1 MSGHAF
7 TGVVPSPVPAPPT
20 APAFTDEDARNIYS
34 NSLELVNFIN
44 NHVVKDNL
52 PSDTFEEVRSRV
64 EILERMVRDL
74 SLSGTTLD
82 LSPLNNAINTGKAFT
97 AASSTVPA
105 PGFAGTPP
113 SSAPGFTDPGFTGT
127 PPSSAPGFTDPG
139 FAGTP
144 PSSAPG
150 FADPGFTDPGFAG
163 TPPSS
168 APGFVDPGFV
178 DPGFAGTPP
187 SPAPGP
193 GTAAPELTDLQALNY
208 IASNNDLITSIGTDI
223 QAAKSHYRDF
233 GFNEGRNLNLFS
245 ASSYLEIYP
254 DLKNVFGSDLDKA
267 LKHYIQD
274 GFREGRNVPLA
285 APGFAG
291 TPPSSA
297 PGAVPAPELT
307 DFQALNYIA
316 SNSDLISAIGT
327 DIEAAKSHY
336 RNFGKVEGRV
346 LDDFDEWGYLAS
358 NNDLLTNIGG
368 DPTEAVKNYISF
380 GKSEGR
386 STNIFNADSY
396 LNNYADLKNAFGSD
410 LTLATKHYV
419 ENGFNEGRVF

>member
-1 MSGHAF
+1 MFS
-7 TGVVPSPVPAPPT
+7 PAPGFAGTPPSS
-20 APAFTDEDARNIYS
+20 APGFAGTPPSSAPGLTDEDARNIYS

-52 PSDTFEEVRSRV
+52 PSDAIQEVQSRV

-74 SLSGTTLD
+74 SNSGTTLD
-82 LSPLNNAINTGKAFT
+82 LSPLSNAINTGKAFT
-97 AASSTVPA
+97 AGSSTAPA

-113 SSAPGFTDPGFTGT
+113 ST
-127 PPSSAPGFTDPG
+127 
-139 FAGTP
+139 
-144 PSSAPG
+144 
-150 FADPGFTDPGFAG
+150 
-163 TPPSS
+163 
-168 APGFVDPGFV
+168 
-178 DPGFAGTPP
+178 
-187 SPAPGP
+187 APGP

-233 GFNEGRNLNLFS
+233 GFNEGRNLNLFNP
-245 ASSYLEIYP
+245 SSYLEIYP

-285 APGFAG
+285 APGFADPGFAG

-297 PGAVPAPELT
+297 PGFVDPGLAGTPPSSAPGFTDPQFAGTPPSSAPGPGTAASELT

-316 SNSDLISAIGT
+316 SNNDLISSIGT

-336 RNFGKVEGRV
+336 RNFGKVEGRA
-346 LDDFDEWGYLAS
+346 LDNFDEWGYLAS
-358 NNDLLTNIGG
+358 NNDLLTNFGG
-368 DPTEAVKNYISF
+368 NPTEAVKNYISF
-380 GKSEGR
+380 GQSEGR
-386 STNIFNADSY
+386 STNLFNAESY
-396 LNNYADLKNAFGSD
+396 LNNYADLKNVFGND
-410 LTLATKHYV
+410 HTLAKKHYV
-419 ENGFNEGRVF
+419 ESGFMEGRTF